1 MKTIAYNGNTN
12 SGTKSVQLSFNPKL
26 VKIWA
31 LNILFVV
38 VVSTGIF
45 LAFDKSAV
53 LESQVATQTAQIEL
67 LKQGIEKMDI
77 KHTQE
82 VESFKK
88 QNTQLSAEVAS
99 LKKALAAAASRK
111 VEPKPEEKKWY
122 QFWK

>member
-1 MKTIAYNGNTN
+1 M
-12 SGTKSVQLSFNPKL
+12 
-26 VKIWA
+26 
-31 LNILFVV
+31 
-38 VVSTGIF
+38 
-45 LAFDKSAV
+45 
-53 LESQVATQTAQIEL
+53 ESQVATQTAQIEL

-77 KHTQE
+77 KHTQD